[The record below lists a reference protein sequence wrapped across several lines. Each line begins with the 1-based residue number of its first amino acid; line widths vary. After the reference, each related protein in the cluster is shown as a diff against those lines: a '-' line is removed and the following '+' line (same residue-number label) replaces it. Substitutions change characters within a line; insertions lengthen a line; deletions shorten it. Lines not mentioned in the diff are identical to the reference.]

1 MGNIM
6 NGQIFHAVDITVTV
20 PGETSAPAPPHG
32 WGTTPWGAL
41 TQLPAPFERVEMLR
55 FSDVGYVSDTH
66 GAWPPLVQQ
75 AYSLDRRLDLRPD
88 AQAGGESWGALVLA
102 SPNGL
107 LDHVIATRV
116 VDHMPLRVRY
126 GLRQRDT
133 IRGCAIDPPE
143 AALKPAFAGL
153 GRSWQPD
160 RQSVEIA
167 LTDATSWLDAS
178 SQATP
183 YDGKGGRNGGADLAG
198 RYRPKLRGRVFN
210 LTPVAVDTVRLI
222 YQISDAPGSIEALYE
237 GGASGGIVFAG
248 QVADVFKTEP
258 PPGHYIVQSDS
269 SGVWFRLGT
278 RPVWAITLDATGA
291 LPDGTTPGGLLSL
304 LRGMLLQDC
313 QLEPDL
319 FDASWQEPGLDWP
332 GGWYWDGSARVT
344 GRDIADTLLA
354 GLGIRLVASRA
365 GTLRPVAVHAP
376 HAGAVAHFGPHNLI
390 AVAPVALDDMLD
402 PPPARWRVGYAHAQT
417 VQAAGSGLS
426 PLVTPERQ
434 AFIGQADRLASWAS
448 PELRRRYRVPNDPPP
463 LVTALSDERDA
474 MTVATLHAALW
485 ASTRRLRAL
494 TVPMEQGY
502 AVNLGDPITLTL
514 PEHPDRTL
522 SALVVGEQLR
532 PGEATITLQ
541 VLVGET

>member
-1 MGNIM
+1 MS
-6 NGQIFHAVDITVTV
+6 GQLFHAVDLTVTV
-20 PGETSAPAPPHG
+20 PGEATAPAPAHG
-32 WGTTPWGAL
+32 WGSMPWGAL
-41 TQLPAPFERVEMLR
+41 TMLPAPVEVIETLR

-66 GAWPPLVQQ
+66 AAWPPLVQQ

-88 AQAGGESWGALVLA
+88 AQAGTESWGALVLS

-107 LDHVIATRV
+107 LDQVIATRV

-143 AALKPAFAGL
+143 RDLKPAFAGL

-178 SQATP
+178 AQGTP

-198 RYRPKLRGRVFN
+198 RYRPKLRGRAFN

-222 YQISDAPGSIEALYE
+222 YQVSDAPGSIEALYE
-237 GGASGGIVFAG
+237 GGATGGIVFAG
-248 QVADVFKTEP
+248 QVADVFKAEP
-258 PPGHYIVQSDS
+258 PPGHYIVQSDA
-269 SGVWFRLGT
+269 SGLWFRLGT

-291 LPDGTTPGGLLSL
+291 LPDGTMPGGLLSL
-304 LRGMLLQDC
+304 LRDMLLQDC
-313 QLEPDL
+313 ALGTDL
-319 FDASWQEPGLDWP
+319 FDPSWDTVAQAMTWP
-332 GGWYWDGSARVT
+332 GGWFWDGSARVT
-344 GRDIADTLLA
+344 GREVADTLLS
-354 GLGIRLVASRA
+354 GLGVRLVASRA

-376 HAGAVAHFGPHNLI
+376 QGEAVAHFGPHNLI
-390 AVAPVALDDMLD
+390 AVAPVALDDRLD

-448 PELRRRYRVPNDPPP
+448 PDLRRRYRVPNDPPA
-463 LVTALSDERDA
+463 LVTALSDEQDA
-474 MTVATLHAALW
+474 VKVATLHATLW

-494 TVPMEQGY
+494 TVPVEQGY
-502 AVNLGDPITLTL
+502 AVDLGDPITLSL
-514 PEHPDRTL
+514 PEHPDRTPFG
-522 SALVVGEQLR
+522 LVVGEQLR

-541 VLVGET
+541 VLVGDN